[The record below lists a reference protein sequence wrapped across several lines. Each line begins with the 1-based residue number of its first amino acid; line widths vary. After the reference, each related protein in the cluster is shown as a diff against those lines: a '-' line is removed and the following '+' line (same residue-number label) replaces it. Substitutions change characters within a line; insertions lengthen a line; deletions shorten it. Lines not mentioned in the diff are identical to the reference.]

1 MPFEGLRFSSP
12 PERWVGGRACHFRV
26 CALPSPPERWLGG
39 RALSLSFIVIFIT
52 ILISNKCKTSVS
64 EGVVRSWTLSVKWII
79 LRLSWSSL
87 PTCLNVLIS
96 DYSSVLSVNV
106 WNQGNWGAW
115 TRTGPSWWCL
125 MPPDGA
131 MKVMSLWSSQGQI
144 HLYRMD
150 NICWL
155 VKAVSGKSWVK
166 DWLPKFLRIESPQ
179 SRWKGV
185 WFNSSSEENGG
196 RQS

>member
-1 MPFEGLRFSSP
+1 M
-12 PERWVGGRACHFRV
+12 
-26 CALPSPPERWLGG
+26 
-39 RALSLSFIVIFIT
+39 
-52 ILISNKCKTSVS
+52 
-64 EGVVRSWTLSVKWII
+64 I

-87 PTCLNVLIS
+87 PTCLNILIS
-96 DYSSVLSVNV
+96 DYSSVRSVNV

-131 MKVMSLWSSQGQI
+131 MKVMNLWSSQGQI

-166 DWLPKFLRIESPQ
+166 DWQPKFLRIESPQ

-185 WFNSSSEENGG
+185 WFNSSSDLKFGPLGPTMWYLFSVCCEILGSESCWKMWADYGQG
-196 RQS
+196 CSWEVSGFLPGTVKQQSTLLF